1 MTVMNI
7 NTDMLSKVQSKSNK
21 WSKRRTLNSMH
32 LFSKNVIAHYT
43 SRSASPIL
51 PLLHIFELM
60 KKKTDVLHTG
70 NLTLS
75 STHL

>member
-1 MTVMNI
+1 
-7 NTDMLSKVQSKSNK
+7 
-21 WSKRRTLNSMH
+21 
-32 LFSKNVIAHYT
+32 
-43 SRSASPIL
+43 
-51 PLLHIFELM
+51 M